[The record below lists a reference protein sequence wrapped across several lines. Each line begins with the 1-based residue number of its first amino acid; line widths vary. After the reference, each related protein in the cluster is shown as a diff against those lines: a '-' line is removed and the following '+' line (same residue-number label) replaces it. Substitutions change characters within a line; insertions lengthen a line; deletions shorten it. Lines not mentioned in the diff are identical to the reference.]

1 VGLYTNIPIEEGLD
15 AVREALEERQDKS
28 VTTEFLVRL
37 LELVLK
43 NNIFEFN
50 HQLFQQLVGTAMGTK
65 CAPNYINIFMAKKI
79 DPEIIKM
86 AFKHGDGT
94 FPIRLF
100 KRFLDDII
108 MLWCGS
114 AEGLNSFIKEI
125 NTINPSIQ
133 FTLTHTTL
141 TNSSTCPCE
150 EATSLPF
157 LDISLSI
164 SDGRVIADLYRKPT
178 DRNQYLL
185 TSSCH
190 SAHVTNNIPYSLAL
204 RIVRICS
211 QDDTRDLRLDEL
223 KDLLISRGYKS
234 GVVREAIEKARKI
247 PRTEALKKVEKES
260 TKRPVFVMQYDTNIT
275 RRHWRSM
282 VSRDPKL
289 QEVFPDPPLVAYK
302 VAPNRRAKLIRAKV
316 PPVPR
321 TRPSRAKPGMKRCA
335 KPRCP
340 ACPYV
345 QPGLT
350 FSATATNYRA
360 DLTTEVDCTTT
371 NLCYAI
377 SCGVPRCGKQYIA
390 RPVRV

>member
-1 VGLYTNIPIEEGLD
+1 
-15 AVREALEERQDKS
+15 
-28 VTTEFLVRL
+28 
-37 LELVLK
+37 
-43 NNIFEFN
+43 
-50 HQLFQQLVGTAMGTK
+50 M
-65 CAPNYINIFMAKKI
+65 
-79 DPEIIKM
+79 
-86 AFKHGDGT
+86 
-94 FPIRLF
+94 
-100 KRFLDDII
+100 
-108 MLWCGS
+108 
-114 AEGLNSFIKEI
+114 
-125 NTINPSIQ
+125 
-133 FTLTHTTL
+133 
-141 TNSSTCPCE
+141 
-150 EATSLPF
+150 
-157 LDISLSI
+157 
-164 SDGRVIADLYRKPT
+164 IADLYRKPT

-190 SAHVTNNIPYSLAL
+190 PAHVTNNIPYSLAL

-211 QDDTRDLRLDEL
+211 QEDTRDLRLDEL

-260 TKRPVFVMQYDTNIT
+260 TKRPVFVMQYDPRLPSITNIT

-302 VAPNRRAKLIRAKV
+302 VAPNLRSKLIRAKV

-377 SCGVPRCGKQYIA
+377 SCGVPRCGKQYIGQTSKSLKERFAQHLGYVDRNMEATGRHFNLPGHSKSDMSVTIIEKIHNKEVWA
-390 RPVRV
+390 REELESMHIRRANTFYSGINQKP